1 MIFYGQNKYL
11 ATAVTPILRVFFT
24 SETYSNALAKGK
36 LGTILSIFDDWSF
49 VDFLPVFDF
58 GIDKADHFQVHVEIV
73 ATWLKV
79 SCFDIIFVNFVLR

>member
-36 LGTILSIFDDWSF
+36 LGTILSIFDD
-49 VDFLPVFDF
+49 
-58 GIDKADHFQVHVEIV
+58 
-73 ATWLKV
+73 
-79 SCFDIIFVNFVLR
+79 